1 MTDTKH
7 SAVIMILN
15 CSLMF
20 PCIQPLLHM
29 PEDWLFVKMF
39 VSGDTAGVHRDDIAG
54 LFYLLKKPRS
64 FLFVCMFV
72 APPGVY

>member
-1 MTDTKH
+1 
-7 SAVIMILN
+7 
-15 CSLMF
+15 
-20 PCIQPLLHM
+20 M